1 MKSIN
6 EQLIEWA
13 EKYVPK
19 FNKLSQLYQTPYYT
33 QSPLNVI
40 EEEVDTMIVGIN
52 PKGKLGTGESIF
64 ENPKKYLEGNPT
76 WSSRFQ
82 EDGSISP
89 DWGKKHRFLSGTH
102 LFLGYDNFFHPESID
117 NDKKT
122 IWTNLTPFV
131 SDNGNNDICR
141 ELMNEGLKS
150 TLELIQY
157 VNPKHIVLL
166 GIDAFSQIENN
177 SKDSNVLIEHT
188 TVFNNIPD
196 QIGRIN
202 RIPTTCIVH
211 PSSLSWG
218 VSNKFT
224 SMFVFLHK
232 MAEIT
237 NEKNKIRPLNEV
249 ANIMRNEMKMWQERV
264 VI

>member
-82 EDGSISP
+82 KDGSISP
-89 DWGKKHRFLSGTH
+89 DWGK
-102 LFLGYDNFFHPESID
+102 SIG
-117 NDKKT
+117 
-122 IWTNLTPFV
+122 FYQ
-131 SDNGNNDICR
+131 
-141 ELMNEGLKS
+141 
-150 TLELIQY
+150 ELIFFLDMTISSIQ
-157 VNPKHIVLL
+157 KVLIMTRRRSGQISL
-166 GIDAFSQIENN
+166 LLSQIMATMTFVEN
-177 SKDSNVLIEHT
+177 
-188 TVFNNIPD
+188 
-196 QIGRIN
+196 
-202 RIPTTCIVH
+202 
-211 PSSLSWG
+211 
-218 VSNKFT
+218 
-224 SMFVFLHK
+224 
-232 MAEIT
+232 
-237 NEKNKIRPLNEV
+237 
-249 ANIMRNEMKMWQERV
+249 
-264 VI
+264 

>member
-89 DWGKKHRFLSGTH
+89 DWGKKHRFLS
-102 LFLGYDNFFHPESID
+102 D
-117 NDKKT
+117 
-122 IWTNLTPFV
+122 
-131 SDNGNNDICR
+131 R
-141 ELMNEGLKS
+141 KS
-150 TLELIQY
+150 
-157 VNPKHIVLL
+157 
-166 GIDAFSQIENN
+166 
-177 SKDSNVLIEHT
+177 
-188 TVFNNIPD
+188 
-196 QIGRIN
+196 
-202 RIPTTCIVH
+202 
-211 PSSLSWG
+211 
-218 VSNKFT
+218 
-224 SMFVFLHK
+224 
-232 MAEIT
+232 
-237 NEKNKIRPLNEV
+237 
-249 ANIMRNEMKMWQERV
+249 V
-264 VI
+264 V